1 MSDVENPAGA
11 NGGASE
17 KNVHAERLNSSEH
30 RLNATAVQAAQARTP
45 RRQHLARH
53 LHAAGPRPVL
63 EALLELEAGRPLD
76 DVLERFGRIS
86 IDVYHELGANKL
98 STGPYAIVDG
108 GAR

>member
-1 MSDVENPAGA
+1 VENPAGA

-17 KNVHAERLNSSEH
+17 KNVHADRLNTSEH
-30 RLNATAVQAAQARTP
+30 KLAATAVQAARARTP

-76 DVLERFGRIS
+76 AVLESYGRIPVG
-86 IDVYHELGANKL
+86 IFHELGADKL
-98 STGPYAIVDG
+98 CTGPYTVVDG